1 MIFFLQNTPIFTS
14 LISSHSI
21 FKICERQDNLSVLKL
36 TNGVGNAK
44 CGVDGLE
51 SLQECHFYSVFF
63 PLLFPILVDFC
74 FHIWWILFP
83 RLSRGQFHKCQN
95 FTRTPKAT
103 LDRNVTSKSQHY
115 KGHLLGFSSFGVFIF
130 NVLLHCTS
138 LKFLN

>member
-1 MIFFLQNTPIFTS
+1 MK
-14 LISSHSI
+14 IST
-21 FKICERQDNLSVLKL
+21 VLYVPSPYPARGKMVL
-36 TNGVGNAK
+36 PQHWRRSSNGVNGVGNAK

-74 FHIWWILFP
+74 FHFWWILFP

-103 LDRNVTSKSQHY
+103 LDRNFASKSLHY
-115 KGHLLGFSSFGVFIF
+115 KGYLLGFSSFVVFTF
-130 NVLLHCTS
+130 NV
-138 LKFLN
+138 

>member
-63 PLLFPILVDFC
+63 PLLFPILVDF
-74 FHIWWILFP
+74 FSNFGGFYFQGSL
-83 RLSRGQFHKCQN
+83 GVN
-95 FTRTPKAT
+95 FTSVRILHALLKPPWTGTSPAKVSITKAT
-103 LDRNVTSKSQHY
+103 CWAS
-115 KGHLLGFSSFGVFIF
+115 HLLVFSFLMYCCI
-130 NVLLHCTS
+130 VLH
-138 LKFLN
+138 